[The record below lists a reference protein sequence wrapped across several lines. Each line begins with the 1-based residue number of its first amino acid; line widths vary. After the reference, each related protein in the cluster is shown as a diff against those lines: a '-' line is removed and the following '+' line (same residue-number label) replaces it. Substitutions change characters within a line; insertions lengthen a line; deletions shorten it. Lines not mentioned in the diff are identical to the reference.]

1 MKKKIESVD
10 VNFRSILQARFL
22 ADGLPLAS
30 YLDEWIEKTICS
42 SKSNVLKML
51 LTGFN
56 DLSSIQKSANVIE
69 FNVDDLDKS
78 LILFFLANINDFDA
92 LMNEKYNHHIKI
104 YSTNSFVDAGY
115 IELNSKSFNYH
126 DTASTNIVNGNI
138 LFEYNPLQKQEYL
151 ESLNLIKNF
160 NSNVKVISD
169 DLPRFLLT
177 SNFDTNANSFYYRAC
192 FIDPLSKRE
201 LPFNGFS
208 YQINSSTE
216 LSLIPKSAEAVL
228 QLSAAHQNGYWI
240 LFNESYRGKF
250 YTFKI
255 PELSDFEATH
265 KLWSSRLFPT
275 DGYIRYEKDMGYRS
289 LDNVSL
295 DMRLSTECSKLFNW
309 FLPKSSEVMPQ
320 YINLLN

>member
-138 LFEYNPLQKQEYL
+138 IFEYNPLQKQEYL
-151 ESLNLIKNF
+151 ESSAHLIF
-160 NSNVKVISD
+160 
-169 DLPRFLLT
+169 F
-177 SNFDTNANSFYYRAC
+177 
-192 FIDPLSKRE
+192 
-201 LPFNGFS
+201 
-208 YQINSSTE
+208 
-216 LSLIPKSAEAVL
+216 
-228 QLSAAHQNGYWI
+228 AH
-240 LFNESYRGKF
+240 K
-250 YTFKI
+250 
-255 PELSDFEATH
+255 
-265 KLWSSRLFPT
+265 
-275 DGYIRYEKDMGYRS
+275 
-289 LDNVSL
+289 
-295 DMRLSTECSKLFNW
+295 
-309 FLPKSSEVMPQ
+309 
-320 YINLLN
+320 